1 MGIDV
6 WIQVPGKTTNWDQL
20 EDEDVLKDERRFAE
34 ILAELTTQ
42 ERMLAEFTGPHRLRE
57 TFGGG
62 PYATKMLCREA
73 FEAEDRRARIPASV
87 LRERL
92 TNVTSPAS
100 RHEPGDALIE
110 EFVKK
115 AEEDGGVCER
125 FVGDART
132 DPMTVEEAIQRRYR
146 ESPDEMEQQLAKFR
160 AFVEFAEAEEARTGE
175 PCLIR
180 VSG

>member
-1 MGIDV
+1 MGIDI
-6 WIQVPGKTTNWDQL
+6 WIHVDGKTGIYAM
-20 EDEDVLKDERRFAE
+20 EDEDIVRDEERFATLLGELTKEE
-34 ILAELTTQ
+34 ILAE
-42 ERMLAEFTGPHRLRE
+42 MNGPHRLRE
-57 TFGGG
+57 AFGGG

-73 FEAEDRRARIPASV
+73 FEAENKRARIPASV

-100 RHEPGDALIE
+100 RHERGDAIIE
-110 EFVKK
+110 QLVKNL
-115 AEEDGGVCER
+115 EDDGGTCER
-125 FVGDART
+125 YVGDART

-146 ESPDEMEQQLAKFR
+146 DTPDVMEHELARFR